1 MKQSRRKY
9 IKTLGLTTPIIL
21 TGLSGCLEENNGP
34 QIETQPH
41 TNSDAITDI
50 SINIPE
56 DSNGL
61 FETEPI
67 QKTAYISLSYKYAQQ
82 TEWEIHITYGSE
94 SLAQKQIIQG
104 TGGTSVPVT
113 IGPSKV
119 NEGNFLISVTPKN
132 SDYPTSQY
140 FFKVNYL

>member
-21 TGLSGCLEENNGP
+21 TGLSGCLEEDNGP
-34 QIETQPH
+34 QIETRPH
-41 TNSDAITDI
+41 TNSDAITDL

-56 DSNGL
+56 DSN
-61 FETEPI
+61 EPI
-67 QKTAYISLSYKYAQQ
+67 EKTAYISLSYKYAQQ

-94 SLAQKQIIQG
+94 VLAQKQIIQG
-104 TGGTSVPVT
+104 TEGTSVPVT
-113 IGPSKV
+113 IEPSKI
-119 NEGNFLISVTPKN
+119 NEGNFRLSVTPKN

-140 FFKVNYL
+140 FFKVNYP